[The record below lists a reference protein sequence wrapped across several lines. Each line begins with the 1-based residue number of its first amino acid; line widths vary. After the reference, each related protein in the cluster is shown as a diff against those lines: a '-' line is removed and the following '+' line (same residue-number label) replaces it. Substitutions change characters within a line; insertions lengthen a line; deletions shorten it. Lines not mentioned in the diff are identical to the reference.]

1 MGRVKSRIR
10 ERPAMGDRD
19 FGCTNCGA
27 PLIASDSGRFLFCEH
42 CGASAALPP
51 PRTDDRV
58 TPLGHALEANCP
70 SCGGALADGLMD
82 HFRVGHC
89 PGCRGVLLAGED
101 FAAVVRS
108 RRASYRRA
116 DAAPVPLEPL
126 ELERR
131 VDCPRCRSPMEVH
144 PYYGPGNT
152 VIDSC
157 RTCGLVWLDQGEIAR
172 IERAPGRR

>member
-1 MGRVKSRIR
+1 
-10 ERPAMGDRD
+10 MGDRD

-27 PLIASDSGRFLFCEH
+27 PLVPSASGRFLVCSH
-42 CGASAALPP
+42 CGASAALPAAAH
-51 PRTDDRV
+51 TDDRV
-58 TPLGHALEANCP
+58 ALIGRALEANCP
-70 SCGGALADGLMD
+70 TCGGTLVDGMMD
-82 HFRVGHC
+82 DCRVGHC

-101 FAAVVRS
+101 FAAIVRA

-116 DAAPVPLEPL
+116 DAMPVPLEPL
-126 ELERR
+126 ELQRR
-131 VDCPRCRSPMEVH
+131 VDCPCCRTPMDVH

-157 RTCGLVWLDQGEIAR
+157 PTCGVVWLDHGEIAR

>member
-1 MGRVKSRIR
+1 
-10 ERPAMGDRD
+10 MGDRD
-19 FGCTNCGA
+19 LGCTNCGA
-27 PLIASDSGRFLFCEH
+27 PLTPSTSGRFLVCAH

-51 PRTDDRV
+51 AAHTDDRV
-58 TPLGHALEANCP
+58 APLGCALEASCP
-70 SCGGALADGLMD
+70 TCGGTLVEGLMD
-82 HFRVGHC
+82 GFGVGHC
-89 PGCRGVLLAGED
+89 PDCRGVLLAGED
-101 FAAVVRS
+101 FADIVRS

-126 ELERR
+126 ELQRR
-131 VDCPRCRSPMEVH
+131 VDCPRCHTPMDVH

-157 RTCGLVWLDQGEIAR
+157 RACGLVWLDQGEIAR